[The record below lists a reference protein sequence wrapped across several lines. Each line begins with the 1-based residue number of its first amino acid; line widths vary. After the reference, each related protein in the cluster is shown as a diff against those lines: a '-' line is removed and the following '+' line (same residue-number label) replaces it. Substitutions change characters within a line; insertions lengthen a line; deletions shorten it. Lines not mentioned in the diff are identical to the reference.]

1 MPFDSTP
8 VVAPVREEIDI
19 LKRTKAVILT
29 PDLWCK
35 DQYER
40 WEFGLKSHCL
50 VGALMVVDRGS
61 GSSFSRPWR
70 NRKVHDVINRLAT
83 FCGDLADTPINC
95 VLNFNDK
102 AKDHS
107 DVLGLINKAIKSYEE
122 ET

>member
-1 MPFDSTP
+1 M
-8 VVAPVREEIDI
+8 
-19 LKRTKAVILT
+19 
-29 PDLWCK
+29 
-35 DQYER
+35 
-40 WEFGLKSHCL
+40 

-61 GSSFSRPWR
+61 GSSFSR
-70 NRKVHDVINRLAT
+70 RKVHDVINRLAT

-95 VLNFNDK
+95 VLNFNDR